1 MTHQSNP
8 MAAHPAGPN
17 DPPRPR
23 PIGKPTPPTPAGMF
37 GPLDPDDDDGELT
50 PEEETEKFLRLLP
63 FCGIHGQP
71 FRPRLSRAQL
81 MEAEAKIFLC
91 R

>member
-1 MTHQSNP
+1 MTHPNP
-8 MAAHPAGPN
+8 HFAAHPPQPN

-23 PIGKPTPPTPAGMF
+23 PIQKPPTPAGVFDM
-37 GPLDPDDDDGELT
+37 DDDGLS
-50 PEEETEKFLRLLP
+50 PEEETRRFLQLLP

-81 MEAEAKIFLC
+81 LEAENKIFYNV
-91 R
+91 

>member
-37 GPLDPDDDDGELT
+37 DLGDDDGLT
-50 PEEETEKFLRLLP
+50 PEEETKRFLELLP
-63 FCGIHGQP
+63 FAGLSQP
-71 FRPRLSRAQL
+71 FRPRLTAAELLQ
-81 MEAEAKIFLC
+81 AEAKVFY
-91 R
+91 RV

>member
-1 MTHQSNP
+1 MTHENAHF
-8 MAAHPAGPN
+8 AAHPPQPN

-37 GPLDPDDDDGELT
+37 GPLDPDDDDGELI

-71 FRPRLSRAQL
+71 FRPRLTAAELLQ
-81 MEAEAKIFLC
+81 AEAKVFY
-91 R
+91 RV

>member
-23 PIGKPTPPTPAGMF
+23 PIGKPTPPPPGVF
-37 GPLDPDDDDGELT
+37 GLDLDGELT
-50 PEEETEKFLRLLP
+50 AEEETEKFLRILP
-63 FCGIHGQP
+63 FCGLHGSP
-71 FRPRLSRAQL
+71 YRPRLTAAELLQ
-81 MEAEAKIFLC
+81 AEAKIFYNV
-91 R
+91 

>member
-1 MTHQSNP
+1 
-8 MAAHPAGPN
+8 
-17 DPPRPR
+17 
-23 PIGKPTPPTPAGMF
+23 MF

>member
-8 MAAHPAGPN
+8 MAAHPPQPN

-23 PIGKPTPPTPAGMF
+23 PIGKPTPPTSGLF
-37 GPLDPDDDDGELT
+37 GLDLDSELT
-50 PEEETEKFLRLLP
+50 AKEETEKFLRLLP
-63 FCGIHGQP
+63 WCGIHGQP
-71 FRPRLSRAQL
+71 YKPRLSRAQL